1 MAFSTAYDKL
11 ASKHKLPSFDELS
24 KEIDLSGIE
33 SEENPIGQVRN
44 RISERLDLWIELL
57 ESVLWPDQGS
67 SAAMYEARV
76 VTEEMHKD
84 IFGLFK
90 RVMIVA
96 RTLDEAT
103 VLTDEKADVEAIKTA
118 WKEWQSLKKGV
129 VDVVRLLKD
138 SWQKKVHHENHVGY
152 LG

>member
-11 ASKHKLPSFDELS
+11 ASKHKLPSFDELA
-24 KEIDLSGIE
+24 KEIDLSAIE
-33 SEENPIGQVRN
+33 HEENAIAQVRN
-44 RISERLDLWIELL
+44 RLNERLDLWIELL

-67 SAAMYEARV
+67 SSAMYEARV
-76 VTEEMHKD
+76 VTEEMHKE
-84 IFGLFK
+84 IFTLFK

-103 VLTDEKADVEAIKTA
+103 VLADEKADVEAIKMA
-118 WKEWQSLKKGV
+118 WKEWPQLKKGV

-138 SWQKKVHHENHVGY
+138 SWQKTVRQENHVGY